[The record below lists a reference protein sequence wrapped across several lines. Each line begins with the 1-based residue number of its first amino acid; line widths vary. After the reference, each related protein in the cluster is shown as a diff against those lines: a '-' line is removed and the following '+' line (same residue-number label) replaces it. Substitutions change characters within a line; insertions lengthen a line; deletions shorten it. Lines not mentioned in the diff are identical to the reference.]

1 MMAKESSADLS
12 STVVVIGGKK
22 ITIGEVQKSYATVGF
37 LSKQSAMKV
46 VQVLL
51 TAKEPLTREQIA
63 EKAKLSVGYLID
75 VLSDLIKYEY
85 IVPFRIANRK
95 LIFYA
100 MTEKGYNM
108 LSSKEEK
115 SSSVTK

>member
-1 MMAKESSADLS
+1 MMTKESSDLS

-37 LSKQSAMKV
+37 LSKHSAMKV

-63 EKAKLSVGYLID
+63 EQAKLSVGYTID
-75 VLSDLIKYEY
+75 VLKSLIKYDY

-108 LSSKEEK
+108 LANKEEK
-115 SSSVTK
+115 SSSATK